1 MGDTRAGKLMSS
13 FTKTAKGL
21 LVHLDEMEVPVL
33 RQTATEVLGILA
45 DGDTAEAADDPLA
58 RMVGISTN
66 DTLPENPI
74 LARLFPNAYEDDQ
87 LSSEF
92 RRYTETSLHDR
103 KQRAITNLLGSLP
116 LTGEASIEL
125 DLEMVDQ
132 WMRAINDL
140 RLALGV
146 VLVVDE
152 NSEERFAKLSEVDPV
167 LFTYQVFNWLGWLLE
182 NLIENAMD

>member
-1 MGDTRAGKLMSS
+1 
-13 FTKTAKGL
+13 
-21 LVHLDEMEVPVL
+21 
-33 RQTATEVLGILA
+33 
-45 DGDTAEAADDPLA
+45 
-58 RMVGISTN
+58 
-66 DTLPENPI
+66 
-74 LARLFPNAYEDDQ
+74 
-87 LSSEF
+87 
-92 RRYTETSLHDR
+92 
-103 KQRAITNLLGSLP
+103 
-116 LTGEASIEL
+116 
-125 DLEMVDQ
+125 MVDQ

>member
-92 RRYTETSLHDR
+92 RRYTEFSSLNRRGKHR
-103 KQRAITNLLGSLP
+103 VGFGNG
-116 LTGEASIEL
+116 
-125 DLEMVDQ
+125 
-132 WMRAINDL
+132 
-140 RLALGV
+140 
-146 VLVVDE
+146 
-152 NSEERFAKLSEVDPV
+152 
-167 LFTYQVFNWLGWLLE
+167 
-182 NLIENAMD
+182 